1 MRQIIFLF
9 LGILNLPFL
18 LKARI
23 SPLSI
28 QLNGIVFFNQKGI
41 LKIGRGSKINSSK
54 IKNVIGGDTRTSLVV
69 KEGAQLTI
77 GKNVKISN
85 SAFYCAENI
94 TIGDNVMIGGSTK
107 IWDTDFHPL
116 SPTARLKNPNEGY
129 NTRPVIIH
137 ENAFIGGFSII
148 LKGTEIGKNS
158 VIGAGSVVSGKIPP
172 NEIWAG
178 NPAKFIKKIIE

>member
-1 MRQIIFLF
+1 MRKLFFVIIGF
-9 LGILNLPFL
+9 INWPFL
-18 LKARI
+18 IKARV

-28 QLNGIVFFNQKGI
+28 QVNGILFFNQKGS
-41 LKIGRGSKINSSK
+41 LKIGKGSKINSSK

-69 KEGAQLTI
+69 KKGAYLTI

-85 SAFYCAENI
+85 SAFYCADSI

-116 SPTARLKNPNEGY
+116 NPTERLKNPNEGY
-129 NTRPVIIH
+129 NTRPIIIH

-148 LKGTEIGKNS
+148 LKGAEIGTNS
-158 VIGAGSVVSGKIPP
+158 VIGAGSVVSGKVPP
-172 NEIWAG
+172 NEVWAG
-178 NPAKFIKKIIE
+178 NPAKFIKKITE

>member
-1 MRQIIFLF
+1 MRRVIFLF
-9 LGILNLPFL
+9 LGIINWPFL
-18 LKARI
+18 LKAGI

-28 QLNGIVFFNQKGI
+28 QLNGIVFFNQKGV

-69 KEGAQLTI
+69 KKGAQLTI
-77 GKNVKISN
+77 GKNVRISN
-85 SAFYCAENI
+85 SAFYCAEKI

-116 SPTARLKNPNEGY
+116 NPIERMENPNEGY
-129 NTRPVIIH
+129 KTRPVIIR

-148 LKGTEIGKNS
+148 LKGTEIGTNS
-158 VIGAGSVVSGKIPP
+158 VIGAGSVVSGKIPS

-178 NPAKFIKKIIE
+178 NPAKFIKKISE